1 MWNQTWSCDLCP
13 INVNVNLLYFRM
25 LLNYL
30 SFYFKQFV
38 ISFMCSSVC
47 IVRAPLDFLHILCY
61 LFLWFGLSKVT
72 CKQSATELHKPCFS
86 WTLPE
91 NKHHFIYIYITI
103 IIYLRINN
111 FIFYYFVVQQNV
123 QKVGWCAN
131 VCKWVWEIF
140 R

>member
-1 MWNQTWSCDLCP
+1 MWNQTCDLCP

-30 SFYFKQFV
+30 SFYFKQFI
-38 ISFMCSSVC
+38 ISFTCSSVC

-61 LFLWFGLSKVT
+61 LFLWFGLSKVNSLLLNFT
-72 CKQSATELHKPCFS
+72 NLVSVGLFLKINIILY
-86 WTLPE
+86 
-91 NKHHFIYIYITI
+91 IYIYITI